1 MKQQGFGG
9 EVLRMAAGA
18 VTGAPDRAGAAVG
31 LPASSPPSVV
41 LSRALRESG
50 REALLAER
58 ASAGSVL
65 LMDADVV
72 EALDSVAV
80 AERALVTARV
90 RLACEVAERG
100 LHVVKGFGLV
110 DWLSLRCPDL
120 EASGVRDLARL
131 ATACTEAVHAP
142 VLEGVLDE
150 GMSVARAAK
159 ILRVVSRVRSALS
172 PEQYAALVEALA
184 GVGAD
189 PAKDDKAMKNEL
201 DEVLRRCISEKDQD
215 EANKARRGLR
225 NVHESSLADGS
236 VKRLI
241 WTFGDDADY
250 EAVRAILNSPLAAPA
265 SKEEVEATGQEDLR
279 TAGQRRYDALMMVI
293 GRGVA
298 GSKGQP
304 STPKAMVM
312 VSIDFEVLKRM
323 LSETGEDEPGCGATL
338 DGASVSADSI
348 RRLACD
354 AGILPVVL
362 GTQGQILDMGEQ
374 KRLATYGQRV
384 ALAKRDKGCSIPG
397 CTIPASWCEAH
408 HVIWWSRGGLSDLD
422 NYALLCPR
430 HHTWVHDNELTATVT
445 TFGVTWHLK

>member
-9 EVLRMAAGA
+9 EVLRVGAGA
-18 VTGAPDRAGAAVG
+18 VTGAPDRAVVG
-31 LPASSPPSVV
+31 LPPVSPSSVV

-58 ASAGSVL
+58 ASTGSVL

-72 EALDSVAV
+72 QALDSVAV
-80 AERALVTARV
+80 AERALAAARV

-100 LHVVKGFGLV
+100 LHSVKGFGLV
-110 DWLSLRCPDL
+110 DWLRLRCPDL
-120 EASGVRDLARL
+120 EPAGVRDLARV
-131 ATACTEAVHAP
+131 ATASTEAVHAP
-142 VLEGVLDE
+142 VLEGVLGE
-150 GMSVARAAK
+150 GMSVARAAQL
-159 ILRVVSRVRSALS
+159 LRVLARVRGGLG
-172 PEQYAALVEALA
+172 PQEYAGLVEALA

-189 PAKDDKAMKNEL
+189 PATDEKTIKATVE
-201 DEVLRRCISEKDQD
+201 EVLRRCISEKEKD
-215 EANKARRGLR
+215 EKNKARRALR

-265 SKEEVEATGQEDLR
+265 SREEVEATGQEDLR

-323 LSETGEDEPGCGATL
+323 LSETGDDEPGCGATL
-338 DGASVSADSI
+338 DGASVTADSI

-384 ALAKRDKGCSIPG
+384 ALAKRDGGCSIPG
-397 CTIPASWCEAH
+397 CTIPATWCDAH

-445 TFGVTWHLK
+445 ALGVTWHLK